1 MNFLKKI
8 KNMFNKQ
15 KDTEVVKEETPETI
29 EEVIEEKPI
38 ILPEEMIISWE
49 VIAPIFNLHRLSQK
63 TENGVARQLLQNR
76 RQERAMFESL
86 NRIEEVTQERVTEVK
101 EKMGIPEDNSEYEL
115 ILPEVT
121 GKDGKFQKIKQ

>member
-15 KDTEVVKEETPETI
+15 KDTEVAKEEIPETT
-29 EEVIEEKPI
+29 EEEKPI

-63 TENGVARQLLQNR
+63 TENGIARQLLQNR

>member
-1 MNFLKKI
+1 MTFLKKI

-15 KDTEVVKEETPETI
+15 KDIEVVKEETPEIT
-29 EEVIEEKPI
+29 EEEKPI

-49 VIAPIFNLHRLSQK
+49 VVAPIFNLHRLSQK
-63 TENGVARQLLQNR
+63 TENGIARQLLQNR

-121 GKDGKFQKIKQ
+121 GKDGKFQKIK